1 MSQENENRD
10 PIIKG
15 QEFSFNSFFASFNES
30 KFDFC
35 FIKFVLFTAITY
47 SDSFVVYSS
56 IEIVFRATSKTFAW
70 PPLPSYETT
79 DTSAIFLL
87 LKEISF
93 KFSDCKK
100 CNNLCE
106 CFFIELTESK
116 QLTVVEFELLLTFL
130 IIFWFVTY
138 FY

>member
-1 MSQENENRD
+1 M
-10 PIIKG
+10 KG
-15 QEFSFNSFFASFNES
+15 QEFSFNNLFASSNES

-35 FIKFVLFTAITY
+35 LIKFVLFTAITY
-47 SDSFVVYSS
+47 SDSLVVYSS

-106 CFFIELTESK
+106 CFFIEFTESK

-130 IIFWFVTY
+130 IIF
-138 FY
+138 